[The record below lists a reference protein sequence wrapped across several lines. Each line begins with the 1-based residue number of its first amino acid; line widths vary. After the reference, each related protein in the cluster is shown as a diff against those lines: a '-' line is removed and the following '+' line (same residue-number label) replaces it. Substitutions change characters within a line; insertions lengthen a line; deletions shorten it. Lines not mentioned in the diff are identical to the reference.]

1 MIREDLDAIRHPR
14 VRWESPVVP
23 DPSTCI
29 DGKSWAKEMDIRDP
43 IKDGEDVSSSGIRD
57 EVCLVD
63 VGPRTEEHLKRG
75 FVSMKNTDRRQ
86 LRSAFSLQKVAVTKT
101 PSLDP
106 VMAAQCSKSTKA
118 NDKTLAR
125 LQALMLDAVGP
136 LTDLLEK
143 LNSDAVEIDADKV
156 GYAVKSAIS
165 LIGNASYQV
174 SILRREKILEEYN
187 KDLLLFAQ
195 DREGE
200 FIKAAP
206 MLFGAQFPK
215 DAADHL
221 EQVAALRRAK
231 SSTGSSSQGFRK
243 ASSSQWS
250 GQRSYAPRQCPKL
263 YTRPKTEYNKQ
274 KGTKMTK

>member
-1 MIREDLDAIRHPR
+1 MIPDL
-14 VRWESPVVP
+14 
-23 DPSTCI
+23 PSKLT
-29 DGKSWAKEMDIRDP
+29 GESWAEEMNIRDP
-43 IKDGEDVSSSGIRD
+43 IENGEDASSTGIRD

-63 VGPRTEEHLKRG
+63 VGPWTEEHLKQG
-75 FVSMKNTDRRQ
+75 LMLMKNTDRRR
-86 LRSAFSLQKVAVTKT
+86 LRNTFSLLKVPVTKT

-106 VMAAQCSKSTKA
+106 VMVVQCSKNTKA
-118 NDKTLAR
+118 NEKTLAR
-125 LQALMLDAVGP
+125 LQAITLNAVGP

-156 GYAVKSAIS
+156 GYTVESAIT
-165 LIGNASYQV
+165 LIGNV
-174 SILRREKILEEYN
+174 SSQISIFRREKILEEYN
-187 KDLLLFAQ
+187 MDLLSFAQ

-231 SSTGSSSQGFRK
+231 
-243 ASSSQWS
+243 
-250 GQRSYAPRQCPKL
+250 
-263 YTRPKTEYNKQ
+263 
-274 KGTKMTK
+274 